1 MLRTHRDFASNV
13 GIAFHTPEE
22 YFLHEQPVPFT
33 RFFEPGAFLNRSSS
47 TPTHASMSVFSTCY
61 RCKRRSLTCVSSNYR
76 RQKEY
81 IGHSPH
87 VWQSSLWQI
96 NVLLD
101 QIETAWLRTYQPGY
115 LEDGRFVA
123 CAIFDLLLM
132 QDRQRD
138 KCLKVASEMLG
149 KMKSVAIGT
158 LPSCF
163 KPSDR
168 GKAKFGAFRQYQR
181 RPRDSC
187 SLGAARS
194 QICCA
199 YSMYLLSSSCKV
211 MPAQRH
217 DSSTLCQQL

>member
-47 TPTHASMSVFSTCY
+47 TSTHASTSVFSTCY
-61 RCKRRSLTCVSSNYR
+61 RCKRRSLTCVSSNGR
-76 RQKEY
+76 DQKEY

-87 VWQSSLWQI
+87 VWQSRLWQI

-101 QIETAWLRTYQPGY
+101 QIETARLRTHQSGH
-115 LEDGRFVA
+115 LKDGRFVT

-132 QDRQRD
+132 QDQQRD

-149 KMKSVAIGT
+149 KKESVAIGT

-168 GKAKFGAFRQYQR
+168 GKAKFGASRQYQR
-181 RPRDSC
+181 RSRDSC

-194 QICCA
+194 
-199 YSMYLLSSSCKV
+199 
-211 MPAQRH
+211 
-217 DSSTLCQQL
+217 